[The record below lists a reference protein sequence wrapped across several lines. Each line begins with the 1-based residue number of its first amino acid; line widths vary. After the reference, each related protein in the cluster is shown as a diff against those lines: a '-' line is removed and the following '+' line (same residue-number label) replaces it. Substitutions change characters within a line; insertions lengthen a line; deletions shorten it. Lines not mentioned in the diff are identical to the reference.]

1 MKNCYITSHVASQ
14 TVQHCVLPT
23 VENCDKSEHACG
35 VEGCGV
41 AHARYSHVIAADV
54 VAGDAIGELFG
65 QSPYLQP
72 MQVRFAVYV

>member
-1 MKNCYITSHVASQ
+1 MAAQ

-23 VENCDKSEHACG
+23 VENCDKSELVCG
-35 VEGCGV
+35 VAGCGV

-65 QSPYLQP
+65 QSPYVQP
-72 MQVRFAVYV
+72 MQVRFGGYV